1 MCVHVSV
8 YVYKRPCPS
17 THPAFLFASTPTRH
31 RQFLFSPLTD
41 QCSQSEHCRLTLL
54 CQSSWVAY
62 TAGVTTDTACFIVAG
77 EKEKKKVSQSVVF
90 HHGFHYQEPVAN
102 NIYFLRKLTKKKSN
116 IFAKSYVFVLILI
129 VALS

>member
-1 MCVHVSV
+1 MTCEHFVQHIQTLTFTATVCVSRVCVSV

-62 TAGVTTDTACFIVAG
+62 TAGVTMDTACFIVAG
-77 EKEKKKVSQSVVF
+77 EKEKKKKSQPISGVSCFIIGST
-90 HHGFHYQEPVAN
+90 
-102 NIYFLRKLTKKKSN
+102 TKNLSQIS
-116 IFAKSYVFVLILI
+116 IFF
-129 VALS
+129 